1 MQPPRKPH
9 CPHNNRRAIFHDYQA
24 PCNYMITISKA
35 KECPPFSYLV
45 GNPKVLDEDPP
56 RTVLS
61 CVGRIIDEQIR
72 SINAMP
78 QFAVCNYVVMPD
90 HVHILWH
97 VACRLPK
104 DVGFYVGLFKARCSK
119 IWREQQGM
127 PIGSGEPVFA
137 PKYNDRIAYTE
148 DLFHRFHRYIA
159 DNPRRRLMVMRY
171 PELFD
176 RRQSV
181 RINGREMDVY
191 GNFQLLRHPV
201 ISAVVVSSRYTEE
214 ERRAHE
220 NEWDET
226 IRAGG
231 VLVSPFIS
239 KAEKKVMLRGMEEGA
254 SIIRIIPEG
263 IEQKYK
269 PSGREFDLC
278 AEGRCLHIGA
288 LRSSAHKADLH
299 RAVCMELNDMARWL
313 AANADSGMVLVSKN
327 NNVSGQ

>member
-9 CPHNNRRAIFHDYQA
+9 CPHNNRRATFHDYRS

-35 KECPPFSYLV
+35 PDCPSFSCLV
-45 GNPKVLDEDPP
+45 GNPKAPAEDPP

-61 CVGRIIDEQIR
+61 GVGLIIDEQIR
-72 SINAMP
+72 SISVMP
-78 QFAVCNYVVMPD
+78 PFTVCNYVVMPD

-119 IWREQQGM
+119 VWREQRGL
-127 PIGSGEPVFA
+127 PVGSLAHVFA

-148 DLFHRFHRYIA
+148 DMFRRLDRYIA

-171 PELFD
+171 PELFN

-181 RINGREMDVY
+181 RINGRVMDVY

-201 ISAVVVSSRYTEE
+201 ISAVIVSSRYTAD
-214 ERRAHE
+214 ERRAYE
-220 NEWDET
+220 REWDET
-226 IRAGG
+226 IRVGG

-239 KAEKKVMLRGMEEGA
+239 KAERDVMLRGMEEGA

-269 PSGREFDLC
+269 PSGREFELC

-288 LRSSAHKADLH
+288 LRPSAHKDDLH
-299 RAVCMELNDMARWL
+299 RSVCLELNDMARWL
-313 AANADSGMVLVSKN
+313 AANADAGMSLV
-327 NNVSGQ
+327 GAGTC